1 VEKKMEELVKRY
13 STASTPAS
21 LTALAEKQNRTAG
34 EVTPEW
40 TPGLIALAEKQ
51 NRTAGEVTPEWTPEW
66 TPERIAKWDKMII
79 DGARNRHLNNPG
91 KSR

>member
-1 VEKKMEELVKRY
+1 MPIDKVPVL
-13 STASTPAS
+13 TPVS
-21 LTALAEKQNRTAG
+21 STALAAEQNKTPVA
-34 EVTPEW
+34 EWTPEW

-79 DGARNRHLNNPG
+79 DGARNRHLNTLGQN
-91 KSR
+91 R

>member
-21 LTALAEKQNRTAG
+21 LT
-34 EVTPEW
+34 
-40 TPGLIALAEKQ
+40 ALAEKQ